1 MENALT
7 SIKWQAEAAS
17 LGPCVLFLAL

>member
-17 LGPCVLFLAL
+17 LGPCVLFLVL